1 MSEILPVSQDYDQQ
15 RGDQFDLAFPEVAP
29 SSSASAEIAN
39 EIDGSPLFAAL
50 LPAVES
56 RKPSSTP
63 LSSSSS
69 PSATTGNNNH
79 NNGAESF
86 DLIRES
92 LERIKEEEDI
102 DIKSGLLMSLL
113 EQLPEGPLP
122 VVYIEDSSG
131 KEAEDG
137 SDGDSGIVVKGEDDL
152 TGNGNKRSGR
162 YYRRY
167 PWKRQN
173 SRSRT
178 YDADARYL
186 CVPSRDDIYKLLVGL
201 HENRTGNHQRTINFC
216 NRKRP
221 AKAIF
226 TNIRFLG

>member
-1 MSEILPVSQDYDQQ
+1 MSEVPSEPQDYYQQ
-15 RGDQFDLAFPEVAP
+15 RSDGYDLAFPEVTPSP
-29 SSSASAEIAN
+29 SSSAEMEN
-39 EIDGSPLFAAL
+39 EIVGSPLLFADDSKY
-50 LPAVES
+50 PP
-56 RKPSSTP
+56 PS
-63 LSSSSS
+63 
-69 PSATTGNNNH
+69 
-79 NNGAESF
+79 GAGSNSNSNSGGESF

-102 DIKSGLLMSLL
+102 DIKSELLMRLL
-113 EQLPEGPLP
+113 EQMPEGPLP
-122 VVYIEDSSG
+122 VVYIEDSAGKGAESG
-131 KEAEDG
+131 DG
-137 SDGDSGIVVKGEDDL
+137 SASDDDGVVEGDDQL
-152 TGNGNKRSGR
+152 TGNGSKRSGR

-186 CVPSRDDIYKLLVGL
+186 CVPSREDIFKLLVGL